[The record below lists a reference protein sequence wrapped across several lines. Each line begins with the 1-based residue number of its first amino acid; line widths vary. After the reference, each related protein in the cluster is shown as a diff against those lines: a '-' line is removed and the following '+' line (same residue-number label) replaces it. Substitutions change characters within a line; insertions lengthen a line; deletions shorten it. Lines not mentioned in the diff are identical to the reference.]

1 MIGYPALCDVRR
13 FFLPTNNGSFHL
25 CTTFSLSVYILFTRS
40 AILLSTSTICRHA
53 FSFGLCS
60 QLDSITRDRV
70 NGGGVSTLIPRKIS
84 VDVTKALARLACMM
98 DVSQEMEVSWLL
110 SSFFKLAVAD
120 RMLLVK
126 ELNRTGLND
135 GRAVVLRF
143 APELLRNCLASAI
156 GSANK
161 GLPSHQIVEGIMQGL
176 SILVDLFYAAREKV
190 FFSLATTKPIH
201 VGVTC
206 CIRTTS
212 YR

>member
-1 MIGYPALCDVRR
+1 
-13 FFLPTNNGSFHL
+13 
-25 CTTFSLSVYILFTRS
+25 
-40 AILLSTSTICRHA
+40 
-53 FSFGLCS
+53 
-60 QLDSITRDRV
+60 
-70 NGGGVSTLIPRKIS
+70 
-84 VDVTKALARLACMM
+84 M

-190 FFSLATTKPIH
+190 FSSPSPLQKPTYCSSFFMCENLPQVKEIQLRGSGIYFVGCHQISTWASDCSALQKVRFCLENNEDSNEGTVFVIESKAGKKNGGNTRALRQFEYAASKLQAIFRGNTTRFCDCPP
-201 VGVTC
+201 
-206 CIRTTS
+206 
-212 YR
+212 